1 MTGPRTRVLIVD
13 DAVVVRRM
21 LTDIIG
27 ADPELEVAGA
37 AANGKL
43 ALARI
48 PQVNPDVVIL
58 DIEMPE
64 MDGLT
69 TLAELRK
76 TWKKLPVIMFST
88 LTERAA
94 AATLDALALGANDY
108 VTKPANVGSV
118 TLAMQRI
125 REELIPKIKQFGDPG
140 GLSPWQRPSLL
151 KPGGGNGGSLAQRTP
166 GLRTGTL
173 GSLTLDRGVAPAN
186 TAAPTVARPAAQ
198 PAARPAVAA
207 QATGID
213 AIGIVSSTGGP
224 NALAEL
230 IPALPADLGVP
241 VLIVQHMPPL
251 FTNLLAKRLDGQSA
265 LTVREGAPGEPVR
278 PGDVWIAPGGF
289 HLVTKRE
296 DGGVRLDTNTEPP
309 ENSCRPAGDVLLRSM
324 VETWGGRLLAVA
336 LTGMGGDGTRGCDLL
351 RSKGGQVLA
360 QDEATSVVWGIP
372 GGVARAGLADR
383 VLPIGQL
390 AAEITRRVG
399 GGRGSRPAQ
408 TAAARHQDR

>member
-1 MTGPRTRVLIVD
+1 VSAGVRTKVLIVD
-13 DAVVVRRM
+13 DEVVVRRM

-27 ADPELEVAGA
+27 ADPELDVAGA
-37 AANGKL
+37 ASNGKL

-48 PQVNPDVVIL
+48 PQLNPDVVIL

-76 TWKKLPVIMFST
+76 TWKTLPVIMFST
-88 LTERAA
+88 LTEPAA

-108 VTKPANVGSV
+108 VAKPANVGSA

-125 REELIPKIKQFGDPG
+125 RDELIPKIKQFGDPG
-140 GLSPWQRPSLL
+140 GMAGWRRPSSLRPAS
-151 KPGGGNGGSLAQRTP
+151 PGP
-166 GLRTGTL
+166 GPRTGNL
-173 GSLTLDRGVAPAN
+173 GSLTLDRGATKA
-186 TAAPTVARPAAQ
+186 AAPLARPPAPLAA
-198 PAARPAVAA
+198 AGGV
-207 QATGID
+207 D

-230 IPALPADLGVP
+230 VPALPADLGVP

-251 FTNLLAKRLDGQSA
+251 FTSLLAKRLDGQSK
-265 LTVREGAPGEPVR
+265 LRVHEGAAKEQVR
-278 PGDVWIAPGGF
+278 AGDVWIAPGGF
-289 HLVTKRE
+289 HMVARRE
-296 DGGVRLDTNTEPP
+296 DGGVRLGTNTGPP

-324 VETWGGRLLAVA
+324 VEVWGGRVLAVA
-336 LTGMGGDGTRGCDLL
+336 LTGMGGDGTRGCELL
-351 RSKGGQVLA
+351 KARGGQVLA

-372 GGVARAGLADR
+372 GGVVRAGLADQ

-390 AAEITRRVG
+390 AAEITRRAGARGPVG
-399 GGRGSRPAQ
+399 AGRLE
-408 TAAARHQDR
+408 DR